1 MMKVYL
7 SHYLSTDRAVLAA
20 LDGLTS
26 EQKREYLRAHD
37 ASDWDTVYRLLAP
50 YWSAHC
56 ALNKTTIRWGLAEA
70 IRCGW
75 AARPLKG
82 AS

>member
-7 SHYLSTDRAVLAA
+7 SRYLSTDRAVLAA
-20 LDGLTS
+20 LDGLAP
-26 EQKREYLRAHD
+26 EQKCEYLRAHE

-50 YWSAHC
+50 YWRTHC
-56 ALNKTTIRWGLAEA
+56 ALNKTTIHWDLAEA

-82 AS
+82 AN